1 MDNSLIII
9 FAVVIIILISFLIF
23 MYFKVK
29 FIPQSKFLELENA
42 YNTNK
47 DEYNKLS
54 YINDELRNA
63 KEKIIDLENEIKE
76 SNKLYYIEKSKSE
89 QYQEDKIELEN
100 KLLSNEEQIEKFR
113 NEVQKIKNENSE
125 LNSENKYFKE
135 KLETQKLEFESMQ
148 KQIKIEFENL
158 ANKILEEKSEKFTKS
173 NQEQIKRLL
182 EPLDINLKE
191 FKTKVEETYDKESKE
206 RFSLE
211 KSIEEL
217 VKLNNQIS
225 DDAKNLTNALKSDVK
240 KQGNW
245 GEVILETILENSGLI
260 KNQQYFLQHQYIDDE
275 GNKKIPDV
283 TIIFPD
289 NRKVII
295 DSKVSLVA
303 YNEYVNEVDY
313 DKQIKALEKHISSIN
328 SHIKLLSDKNYN
340 ESNESLD
347 FTLMFVPIEPAYLVA
362 VQHDNELWNKAYKNK
377 IILISPTNLIATL
390 KLISELWKRDAQT
403 KNTLEIADRG
413 KKLYEKMVGFLESF
427 KDIKVNLEKANDSYN
442 IAFNRLSGGNG
453 NVIWQTQE
461 LKKLGID
468 SKKTLPV
475 EFQVED
481 NIDNDLLE

>member
-1 MDNSLIII
+1 MSLI
-9 FAVVIIILISFLIF
+9 VL
-23 MYFKVK
+23 
-29 FIPQSKFLELENA
+29 N
-42 YNTNK
+42 
-47 DEYNKLS
+47 S
-54 YINDELRNA
+54 YIEVDD
-63 KEKIIDLENEIKE
+63 KIDL
-76 SNKLYYIEKSKSE
+76 
-89 QYQEDKIELEN
+89 DT
-100 KLLSNEEQIEKFR
+100 KLLSYEEQIENFR
-113 NEVQKIKNENSE
+113 NEIQILKNDKSE
-125 LNSENKYFKE
+125 LNSENKYIKE
-135 KLETQKLEFESMQ
+135 KLETQKKEFENMQ
-148 KQIKIEFENL
+148 NQIKIEFENL
-158 ANKILEEKSEKFTKS
+158 ANKILDEKSEKFTKS

-191 FKTKVEETYDKESKE
+191 FKIKVEETYDKESKE

-225 DDAKNLTNALKSDVK
+225 DDAKNLTNALKTDVK

-260 KNQQYFLQHQYIDDE
+260 KNQQYFLQHQYIDED

-313 DKQIKALEKHISSIN
+313 DKQLAALNKHISSIVT
-328 SHIKLLSDKNYN
+328 HIKTLSDKNY
-340 ESNESLD
+340 SDSIESLD
-347 FTLMFVPIEPAYLVA
+347 FTLMFIPIEPAYLVA
-362 VQHDNELWNKAYKNK
+362 VQNDNELWNRAYKNK

-413 KKLYEKMVGFLESF
+413 KKLYEKMIGFLESF
-427 KDIKVNLEKANDSYN
+427 KDIKINLEKANESYN
-442 IAFNRLSGGNG
+442 TAFNRLSGGNG

-468 SKKTLPV
+468 SKKTLPT
-475 EFQVED
+475 EFK
-481 NIDNDLLE
+481 IDDETENNFLE